1 MVRVNE
7 DKTFEAVIE
16 ELDTKGE
23 GLVQVESVSRK
34 GKVYRS
40 KLSIP
45 YTLPGE
51 KVKAQVAMPYR
62 KNRAKLLEV
71 QEAHPERIA
80 PRCAHFGLCGGC
92 SWQHWTYEAQLE
104 QKTNQVKQYLIDNG
118 HDPSLVRPTIP
129 AVDSWHYRNKME
141 FTFRADGAI
150 GLHVKGS
157 YKDII
162 ELEECHIATKLMI
175 DVTKLVGDWVKEVGL
190 PGYNKETNEGLFR
203 NVIVRHSA
211 ATGEVMLALFA
222 TERPNETHQ
231 TELLVQRMNERF
243 PEVKSL
249 LWLVNR
255 DIGDRTQAEET
266 IVLSGR
272 DFIYDELNNFR
283 FRLWF
288 DTFFQPNPRQA
299 EVLVDLAIQ
308 MADPQPDER
317 MVDLFCGVGTFSL
330 PFAQHV
336 KELYGVEI
344 VETSIESA
352 KRNAK
357 DNGISNAKFFAQ
369 DARLGLRDVIDT
381 YGIPDL
387 LLVDPPRSGTGGKV
401 MRRIARTEAA
411 RVVYVSCN
419 PKTFA
424 EDITHMLDFGYELEV
439 VQPVDQF
446 PQTYHIETVSV
457 LRKTSPATRR

>member
-7 DKTFEAVIE
+7 DKIFEGTIE
-16 ELDTKGE
+16 SLNTRGE
-23 GLVQVESVSRK
+23 GVIRVQSVSRK
-34 GKVYRS
+34 GKVYRNATA
-40 KLSIP
+40 IP

-51 KVKAQVAMPYR
+51 KVKAQMMMPYR
-62 KNRAKLLEV
+62 KNRAKVLERFTD
-71 QEAHPERIA
+71 HPERIEPA
-80 PRCAHFGLCGGC
+80 CVHFGTCGGC
-92 SWQHWTYEAQLE
+92 SWQHMTYEAQLQ
-104 QKTNQVKQYLIDNG
+104 QKTDQVKQYLKDNG
-118 HDPSLVRPTIP
+118 HDPSLVRPTI
-129 AVDSWHYRNKME
+129 AADEAWHYRNKME
-141 FTFRADGAI
+141 FTFRVDGAI
-150 GLHVKGS
+150 GLHE
-157 YKDII
+157 KDNFREIVP
-162 ELEECHIATKLMI
+162 LEQCHIATDPMVA
-175 DVTKLVGDWVKEVGL
+175 VTLTVGEWVKENEL
-190 PGYNKETNEGLFR
+190 PGFDKETKEGLLR

-211 ATGEVMLALFA
+211 ATGEVMVALFA
-222 TERPNETHQ
+222 ADEPDQYPIEA
-231 TELLVQRMNERF
+231 LVEKMHAHH

-249 LWLVNR
+249 IWLVNR
-255 DIGDRTQAEET
+255 DIADRTRADET
-266 IVLSGR
+266 YVLDGR
-272 DFIYDELNNFR
+272 DFIYDELNGFR

-288 DTFFQPNPRQA
+288 DTFFQPNPQQA
-299 EVLVDLAIQ
+299 EVLVDLAIK

-317 MVDLFCGVGTFSL
+317 MIDLFCGVGTFSL

-381 YGIPDL
+381 YGVPDL

-411 RVVYVSCN
+411 RVIYVSCN

-446 PQTYHIETVSV
+446 PQTYHIETVSI
-457 LRKTSPATRR
+457 LRKTSRATRR